1 MFNLL
6 LKHPILFALG
16 TCLLFF
22 ITAGVFFYNFDMNNY
37 QINYIIISLFIILL
51 QKRYIDRFFIFLIS
65 IIFLVLNAYFS
76 VSDQFLLIIQILQ
89 IVYTAFND
97 NRSIHHFTFYAIFI
111 SFLAH
116 LFYIVHTDIDFR
128 QHDLSGTL
136 YYMKKIAENGI
147 NWKNFDPWYMYYFF
161 HQPLHFV
168 FMEYFFKFSTLLWT
182 SQTISIESLQYFSLF
197 YVTITSLLIAK
208 ILYLLKFRGVTYK
221 AIFIL
226 LIFNP
231 TFTLFTGYISDDV
244 PVLFWSVFTIYLL
257 IKWYYTNKLI
267 YIILTALGLGLGTL
281 TKLSI
286 LLLAPAI
293 SWLFLYKLIIE
304 KNKELILRGI
314 ALFVI
319 IVVPIALLWIIRN
332 HILFDMQFYNV
343 PDTSPMGQNFKYLSL
358 TDRIGDFSKLFS
370 PFMNAPYD
378 VDANMILA
386 IIKTELF
393 GEWNFS
399 ILNKSIYI
407 PSFILYILS
416 LSLKIC
422 AFIGMVYI
430 FMRKNTTCK
439 ELWIFFTITYLCSW
453 LYAIKY
459 ALDYPYI
466 CSTDYRLFTLLLLPE
481 ALFIGKLFEV
491 CKLKQNILFSISI
504 IYAILSVC
512 IYIFSI

>member
-6 LKHPILFALG
+6 LKHPILFVLG

-22 ITAGVFFYNFDMNNY
+22 ITAGMFFYNFNINNY
-37 QINYIIISLFIILL
+37 QINYIAISLFIILL
-51 QKRYIDRFFIFLIS
+51 QKKYIDRFFIFLIS

-76 VSDQFLLIIQILQ
+76 VSNQFLLIIQILQ
-89 IVYTAFND
+89 IIYTAFND
-97 NRSIHHFTFYAIFI
+97 NKNVHHFTFYAIFI
-111 SFLAH
+111 SFLVH

-161 HQPLHFV
+161 HQPLHFIL
-168 FMEYFFKFSTLLWT
+168 MEYFLRFSTLLWK

-197 YVTITSLLIAK
+197 YVTITSVLIAK

-231 TFTLFTGYISDDV
+231 TFILFTGYISDDV
-244 PVLFWSVFTIYLL
+244 PVLFWSVFTTYFL

-267 YIILTALGLGLGTL
+267 YIILVALGLGLGTL

-293 SWLFLYKLIIE
+293 SWVFLYKLTTE
-304 KNKELILRGI
+304 KNKELVLRGI

-319 IVVPIALLWIIRN
+319 IAVPVALLWIMRN

-416 LSLKIC
+416 LSLKVC

-430 FMRKNTTCK
+430 FMRKNIACK
-439 ELWIFFTITYLCSW
+439 ALWIFFAITYLCSW
-453 LYAIKY
+453 IYAIKY

-466 CSTDYRLFTLLLLPE
+466 CSSDYRLFILLLLPE
-481 ALFIGKLFEV
+481 ALFIGKLFASN
-491 CKLKQNILFSISI
+491 KPKQNILFSISI

-512 IYIFSI
+512 IYIFSF